1 MQRGIWIGEE
11 AGKNID
17 GRDGQMEKGSLDVE
31 GKGVGGDEWGNEST
45 ESREKAE
52 ETENTG
58 IM

>member
-31 GKGVGGDEWGNEST
+31 GKGVGGDE
-45 ESREKAE
+45 
-52 ETENTG
+52 
-58 IM
+58 